1 MPAHSHSLGLSM
13 STTTLCWP
21 SRVLNSN
28 VAFMFVHF
36 EFELKAG
43 WLCIYSS
50 VVPVK
55 LLLVGGCMGVG
66 RQEEKRQAEDR
77 EREKEG

>member
-13 STTTLCWP
+13 STTTPYWP

-28 VAFMFVHF
+28 VAFVFVHF

-43 WLCIYSS
+43 WLCTYSS

-66 RQEEKRQAEDR
+66 SQEEEIQAGDKEG
-77 EREKEG
+77 EKEG